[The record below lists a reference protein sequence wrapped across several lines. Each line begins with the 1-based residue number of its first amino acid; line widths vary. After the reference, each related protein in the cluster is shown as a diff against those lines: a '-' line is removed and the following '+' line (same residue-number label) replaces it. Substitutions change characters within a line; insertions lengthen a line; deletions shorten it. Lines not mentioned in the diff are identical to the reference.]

1 MLLFYFVGKILDED
15 DNTKAEAAKM
25 QKEFDIVKD
34 STKEEQPTADTSEST
49 TQSSTEKDDHI
60 KTNRNKK
67 VPYPNAGSWSHQ
79 PPDAGW
85 LGAGG

>member
-60 KTNRNKK
+60 KTNSNKK
-67 VPYPNAGSWSHQ
+67 VPYPNAGSRSHQ
-79 PPDAGW
+79 PPGAGW